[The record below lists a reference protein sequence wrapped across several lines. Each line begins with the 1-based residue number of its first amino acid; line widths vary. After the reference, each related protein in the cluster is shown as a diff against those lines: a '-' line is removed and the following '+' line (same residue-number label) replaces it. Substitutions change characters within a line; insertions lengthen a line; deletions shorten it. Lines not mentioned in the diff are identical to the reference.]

1 MKKNNT
7 SETEL
12 LRRIARYLML
22 YGSFTDNISLLN
34 GKMGFA
40 LFFYEYSRHSEKK
53 LYKDFAD
60 ELLRE
65 IYREINEHTPLNFR
79 DGLCGIGWAI
89 EYFLRN
95 NYVEGDPDKVLEDI
109 DKRIVEWDVR
119 RITDFSLEKGLCG
132 IASYVIARLQNR
144 KNVNPFLT
152 NDYCS
157 DLTVALD
164 KNSGN
169 DETALELKEILIRV
183 INREHFDAFFNPVSG
198 IIDRTK
204 YNAASLFEKT
214 HYLGIAN
221 NGYAGI
227 GLRELKT
234 KN

>member
-1 MKKNNT
+1 MWVGITEMAGWVSPKFANVKPLLEYLLELWK
-7 SETEL
+7 ET
-12 LRRIARYLML
+12 
-22 YGSFTDNISLLN
+22 
-34 GKMGFA
+34 
-40 LFFYEYSRHSEKK
+40 
-53 LYKDFAD
+53 
-60 ELLRE
+60 
-65 IYREINEHTPLNFR
+65 
-79 DGLCGIGWAI
+79 GLH
-89 EYFLRN
+89 ESY
-95 NYVEGDPDKVLEDI
+95 DKVTHI
-109 DKRIVEWDVR
+109 S
-119 RITDFSLEKGLCG
+119 FYGLCG

-183 INREHFDAFFNPVSG
+183 INGEHFDAFFNPVSG

-214 HYLGIAN
+214 HSLGIAN

-227 GLRELKT
+227 GLRKLKT
-234 KN
+234 K